1 MIADDLEDP
10 LLRRPSIV
18 RSKGR
23 LLDTDS
29 RPSGVWEAPRQVLG
43 RLRRLARTTLHL
55 FHPPHVPETST
66 SSPQRDDHVTT
77 PFEDSFMKLLTGAQY
92 NLDTVGPYARLH
104 LTVHGASR
112 LLAQDYCGTSDP
124 YVEVYVNDI
133 KRGQSRHVNFT
144 LNPQWNFS
152 EVVDIWSPFSI
163 ITLRIVDWD
172 RVSQDDPIGFVDF
185 CVADLE
191 PNAPGVRGWLE
202 LRKMKRFQSNAKKR
216 FLEHRRLRDDA
227 ISDEEVEEDQV
238 QEEAAL
244 SPSTM
249 GGFSPSHAAQHAAH
263 AAHHAAH
270 AAQHAAHHAAQHA
283 KQALKR
289 RISSFHLAER
299 QAKLKT
305 TMKLMR
311 GRATRVPRMPCCS
324 GDPKDEDQAAA
335 SRRWLSF
342 RRRRK
347 ALNAGEVDVS
357 LRLETTCRSLVVKT
371 GVGQPELLYTAVLA
385 PERIREVVKDAE
397 WFACCLPEPAFREQL
412 VSSL

>member
-163 ITLRIVDWD
+163 ITLRIMLKKSYKLTYFDIRGLAENSRTIKRPEFDAMKAAGQLDSSLGKVPLLEVDGAK
-172 RVSQDDPIGFVDF
+172 IG
-185 CVADLE
+185 
-191 PNAPGVRGWLE
+191 
-202 LRKMKRFQSNAKKR
+202 QSKAIER
-216 FLEHRRLRDDA
+216 FLAKELGMMGSNSVEVPHIDSIGCSATGRD
-227 ISDEEVEEDQV
+227 
-238 QEEAAL
+238 
-244 SPSTM
+244 
-249 GGFSPSHAAQHAAH
+249 AQ
-263 AAHHAAH
+263 
-270 AAQHAAHHAAQHA
+270 
-283 KQALKR
+283 
-289 RISSFHLAER
+289 
-299 QAKLKT
+299 
-305 TMKLMR
+305 
-311 GRATRVPRMPCCS
+311 
-324 GDPKDEDQAAA
+324 
-335 SRRWLSF
+335 
-342 RRRRK
+342 
-347 ALNAGEVDVS
+347 
-357 LRLETTCRSLVVKT
+357 
-371 GVGQPELLYTAVLA
+371 VGQ
-385 PERIREVVKDAE
+385 KDVG
-397 WFACCLPEPAFREQL
+397 RT
-412 VSSL
+412 VHNK